1 MGEKWEEMSL
11 LQRVLAVILAVM
23 IVGFGAAT
31 LIVGGQK
38 GIEYQDTL
46 LRFTQEGEVR
56 RYTGRLDWKRAEF
69 TVYPGKTVEYRWGDE
84 VYGPYQMVEDPAA
97 APKYYMT
104 GLEIY
109 QDGERIFRGGYN
121 PGESWFVLYGED
133 GEPYGMLTV
142 TFGGSGGKTY
152 DIYGQELTARDL
164 HKPGLSIVARLAM
177 DEPELTHRGHFGLY
191 LLVTLLAAFNIF
203 QICYP
208 ELMFRWSI
216 MWHVQDPYA
225 AEPSDWYILMER
237 IEWVVLTVVAA
248 ALYWLALTVI
258 Y

>member
-1 MGEKWEEMSL
+1 MRKKWEEMSL
-11 LQRVLAVILAVM
+11 LRRILVVILAVM

-31 LIVGGQK
+31 LIAGGQK
-38 GIEYQDTL
+38 GIEYRDTL
-46 LRFTQEGEVR
+46 LRLTQEGEVR
-56 RYTGRLDWKRAEF
+56 RYAGRVDWKRTEF
-69 TVYPGKTVEYRWGDE
+69 TVCPGRTVEYRWGDE

-164 HKPGLSIVARLAM
+164 HEPGLSIVARLAM

-203 QICYP
+203 QICCP
-208 ELMFRWSI
+208 GLMFRWSI
-216 MWHVQDPYA
+216 RWHVRDPYA

-237 IEWVVLTVVAA
+237 IEWVVLTGVVAV
-248 ALYWLALTVI
+248 LYWAALTVI
-258 Y
+258 F

>member
-11 LQRVLAVILAVM
+11 LRRILVVILAVM

-31 LIVGGQK
+31 LIAGGQK
-38 GIEYQDTL
+38 GIEYRDTL

-56 RYTGRLDWKRAEF
+56 RYAGRLDWKRAEF
-69 TVYPGKTVEYRWGDE
+69 TVCPGRTVEYRWGDE
-84 VYGPYQMVEDPAA
+84 VYGPYQVVEDPAA

-109 QDGERIFRGGYN
+109 QDGERVFRGGYHC
-121 PGESWFVLYGED
+121 GGSWSVLYNENGNLFD
-133 GEPYGMLTV
+133 MMDF
-142 TFGGSGGKTY
+142 TFSSGGKTY
-152 DIYGQELTARDL
+152 DSKGKELTARDL
-164 HKPGLSIVARLAM
+164 HEPSMTTVARLGL
-177 DEPELTHRGHFGLY
+177 DEAELTHRGHFGLY

-237 IEWVVLTVVAA
+237 IEWVVLTGVVAV
-248 ALYWLALTVI
+248 LYWAALTVI
-258 Y
+258 D

>member
-1 MGEKWEEMSL
+1 MREKWEEMSL
-11 LQRVLAVILAVM
+11 FQRVLAVILAVM

-31 LIVGGQK
+31 LIAGGQK

-56 RYTGRLDWKRAEF
+56 RYAGRVDWKEAEF

-84 VYGPYQMVEDPAA
+84 IYGPYQMVEYTSF
-97 APKYYMT
+97 KFMK

-109 QDGERIFRGGYN
+109 QNGKRIFRGGYN
-121 PGESWFVLYGED
+121 PGGSWPVLYDED
-133 GEPYGMLTV
+133 GEPFGMIDFTV
-142 TFGGSGGKTY
+142 STEGKTY
-152 DIYGQELTARDL
+152 NSSGKELTARDL
-164 HKPGLSIVARLAM
+164 HEPGLSTVARLAM

-203 QICYP
+203 QICFP
-208 ELMFRWSI
+208 GLMFRWSV
-216 MWHVQDPYA
+216 MWHVRDPYA

-237 IEWVVLTVVAA
+237 IEWVVLTGVAA
-248 ALYWLALTVI
+248 VLYWMALTVI

>member
-11 LQRVLAVILAVM
+11 LRRILVVILAVM

-31 LIVGGQK
+31 LIAGGQK
-38 GIEYQDTL
+38 GIEYRDTL

-56 RYTGRLDWKRAEF
+56 RYAGRLDWKRAEF
-69 TVYPGKTVEYRWGDE
+69 TVCPGRTVEYRWGDE
-84 VYGPYQMVEDPAA
+84 AYGPYQIVEDPAA

-109 QDGERIFRGGYN
+109 QNDRRVFRGGYHC
-121 PGESWFVLYGED
+121 GGSWSVLYNENGNLFD
-133 GEPYGMLTV
+133 MMDFTV
-142 TFGGSGGKTY
+142 SSGGKTY
-152 DIYGQELTARDL
+152 DSKGKELTARDL
-164 HKPGLSIVARLAM
+164 HEPSLTTVARLGL
-177 DEPELTHRGHFGLY
+177 DEAELTHRGHFGLY

-237 IEWVVLTVVAA
+237 IEWVVLTGVVAV
-248 ALYWLALTVI
+248 LYWAALTVI
-258 Y
+258 D